1 MRDMENKEAILRY
14 LLWALQ
20 QTRHLNELLDLK
32 YDPKNEIVEAS
43 FRTYSGIFRK
53 RINVACDSGIAMIKD
68 VVKALE

>member
-1 MRDMENKEAILRY
+1 MENKEAILRY

-43 FRTYSGIFRK
+43 IRTHSGIFRK
-53 RINVACDSGIAMIKD
+53 KINVE
-68 VVKALE
+68 LEPG

>member
-1 MRDMENKEAILRY
+1 MENKEAILRY

-32 YDPKNEIVEAS
+32 YDQKNEVVVAHI
-43 FRTYSGIFRK
+43 RQYDGLIFKK

-68 VVKALE
+68 VVRALE